1 MRTVWKFS
9 LRLVDGWQV
18 VDIPLDAIPVRFG
31 MQGDSPQLWAMVD
44 TDKPSEPRRFA
55 VESTSAHVIMGCS
68 CGTCSSTSNREIAS
82 CRLNT

>member
-18 VDIPLDAIPVRFG
+18 VDMPLDAIPVRFG

-55 VESTSAHVIMGCS
+55 VVGIGHPIPDGGEHV
-68 CGTCSSTSNREIAS
+68 GTCDHGVFVWHLFEHI
-82 CRLNT
+82 